1 MIIIGIDPG
10 MDGAVVAIQGDTRE
24 IITVT
29 DFPTLP
35 AGKGRDYDIPAM
47 AEVLRTSIPANRAT
61 VILEQAQ
68 PMPTQG
74 VASTFNFGR
83 GFGIWLGI
91 LGALEIPY
99 RTVSPNEWTKRIFS
113 GLPGKGKERSVQFA
127 RRMFPTIELVPPGCR
142 KPRYGRADAACLA
155 YCGALV
161 V

>member
-29 DFPTLP
+29 DCPTLP

-47 AEVLRTSIPANRAT
+47 AEVLRTSILANMAT

-68 PMPTQG
+68 AMPKQG

-99 RTVSPNEWTKRIFS
+99 RTVRPSQWTKRIFS

-127 RRMFPTIELVPPGCR
+127 RRMFPALELVPPGCR
-142 KPRYGRADAACLA
+142 KPRDGRADAACLA
-155 YCGALV
+155 YYGV
-161 V
+161 VA